1 VKTGHLPSH
10 GVSRERGASFV
21 HSGTSGATIRP
32 SPTIHSPADEA
43 RGWARL
49 AAEITEN
56 VLARTVHHVH
66 RATSA
71 RIFRSIGPVA
81 TPVRAMHD
89 VIAEGVHT
97 TIRVSVRG
105 LGAVGAVVAAE
116 MARKHDRPWHDR
128 SRTGSRLAAIAHGL
142 VGDLPELAPP
152 LDLPLTLREDGRT
165 VPLDP
170 AAIEAAFPDASSQV
184 VVFLHGLVED
194 ETIWDAAADR
204 PDRVCLPATF
214 AEHGFT
220 PVRIRYGTG
229 APIGTNGAALDAL
242 LDELLA
248 VWPRPVE
255 RLVLVGHSMGGL
267 VARSACA
274 HASERGHAWTGPL
287 EHIAY
292 LGSPHFGSPL
302 EQVVH
307 RASERFSS
315 VPEVRPFIDILERRS
330 PGVRDLRHGTL
341 TSQVEEL
348 LDAIE
353 PAADDPW
360 LEGVEHH
367 LVVGRL
373 HRNERHPVNRIL
385 GDLLVTASSAT
396 GRGHERRIDG
406 DRVHI
411 LSVAANHFGMCW
423 HPEVADH
430 LVRHLTG
437 EADAA

>member
-1 VKTGHLPSH
+1 MGAM
-10 GVSRERGASFV
+10 RERDASFV

-32 SPTIHSPADEA
+32 SQPTHSPADEA

-49 AAEITEN
+49 AVEVTEN

-71 RIFRSIGPVA
+71 RIFGLFGPVA
-81 TPVRAMHD
+81 APVRAMHN

-128 SRTGSRLAAIAHGL
+128 SPTGSRLAAIAHGL

-152 LDLPLTLREDGRT
+152 LDLPLTLREAGRT
-165 VPLDP
+165 VPLD
-170 AAIEAAFPDASSQV
+170 AASIDAAFPDASSQV

-194 ETIWDAAADR
+194 ETIWDASADR

-220 PVRIRYGTG
+220 PVRVRYGTG
-229 APIGTNGAALDAL
+229 APIGRNGAAFDEL

-248 VWPRPVE
+248 AWPRPVE

-274 HASERGHAWTGPL
+274 HAVERGHRWTEPL

-307 RASERFSS
+307 RASERFGS
-315 VPEVRPFIDILERRS
+315 VPEIRPFIDILERRS

-341 TSQVEEL
+341 THQVEEL

-353 PAADDPW
+353 PAPDDPW
-360 LEGVEHH
+360 LDGVEHH

-396 GRGHERRIDG
+396 GRGRERRIDG